1 MAGRYVGTVD
11 SLANQLLVAMPS
23 LTESNFAQTV
33 VLICEHTERAAL
45 GIVLNKPLGMKLG
58 DVMAQMK
65 LEPQNIG
72 IGEQAVLRGGPVHV
86 DRGFVLHRPG
96 GAWDSTHRISEQ
108 VQVTTSRD
116 VLAAMAQGTG
126 PNDAFVALG
135 YAGWEAGQLEREML
149 DNAWLTLPMDE
160 RIVFELPFED
170 RWHAAW
176 QLLGVD
182 SSRVSFTAGHA

>member
-1 MAGRYVGTVD
+1 MGSN
-11 SLANQLLVAMPS
+11 SLANQLLIAMPS
-23 LTESNFAQTV
+23 LADGNFAQTV
-33 VLICEHTERAAL
+33 SLICEHSDRGAL

-58 DVMAQMK
+58 EVMAQMK
-65 LEPQNIG
+65 LDPADTRISDR
-72 IGEQAVLRGGPVHV
+72 AVLRGGPVHT

-96 GAWDSTHRISEQ
+96 GAWDSTHRISDS

-116 VLAAMAQGTG
+116 VLAAIARGEG
-126 PNDAFVALG
+126 PGDAFVALG
-135 YAGWEAGQLEREML
+135 YANWDAGQLEQEML
-149 DNAWLTLPMDE
+149 DNAWLSLPIDD

-170 RWHAAW
+170 RWQAAW